1 MMSRDELTEA
11 QAKALWA
18 ELQAPW
24 RAMAER
30 LALQLAAIAPPEK
43 RAEAERLA
51 RIEIEA
57 VLDTLEWPGAESI
70 TQGRPNA

>member
-1 MMSRDELTEA
+1 MTEHDELTEA

-24 RAMAER
+24 REMAER
-30 LALQLAAIAPPEK
+30 LVLKLAAITPPEK
-43 RAEAERLA
+43 RVEAERLA

-57 VLDTLEWPGAESI
+57 VLDTLEWPGPP
-70 TQGRPNA
+70 TDF